1 LGFSTGRIILKYDFD
16 ITPFSLKKLINRP
29 GDEVK
34 EMMEGMVLAYPNIV
48 RRVPG
53 WNTLVRAD
61 VPLRG
66 KVSVVSGGGSGHEPA
81 HGAYVGKGMLAAACA
96 GEVFTSPSVGQIAAA
111 VKEVDSGSGTLMV
124 IKNYSGDVM
133 NFGAVSEMVEA
144 SGGRIDSVVVN
155 DDVALDDP
163 AIRRGIAGTVFVH
176 KCAGAK
182 AETGASLPEVKA
194 VAEKVIGNVRSMGCA
209 LTSCIVPS
217 VGSPTFQLGPDEME
231 FGIGIHGERGT
242 KRDRVRTA
250 DEVARVLTEACVK
263 DLGLKRGEEVAVMVQ
278 GYGGTPS
285 MERFILYRAVNRII
299 QEAGGRVVAS
309 WVGEFMTSLEMAGAS
324 VSVLRL
330 DSELKSLMGAP
341 CETIAVRQ
349 C

>member
-1 LGFSTGRIILKYDFD
+1 
-16 ITPFSLKKLINRP
+16 LKKLINKP

-34 EMMEGMVLAYPNIV
+34 EMIEGMVLAYPDIV

-53 WNTLVRAD
+53 WNTLVRAGA
-61 VPLRG
+61 PLRG
-66 KVSVVSGGGSGHEPA
+66 KVSIVSGGGSGHEPA
-81 HGAYVGKGMLAAACA
+81 HGGYVGRGMLTAACA
-96 GEVFTSPSVGQIAAA
+96 GEVFTSPGVGQIAAA
-111 VKEVDSGSGTLMV
+111 VRAVDSGSGTLMI

-133 NFGAVSEMVEA
+133 NFGAVSEVVGA
-144 SGGRIDSVVVN
+144 DGGLIDSVVVN

-163 AIRRGIAGTVFVH
+163 AMRRGIAGTVFVH

-182 AETGASLPEVKA
+182 AEMGASLPEVKA

-242 KRDRVRTA
+242 RRDRVRTA
-250 DEVARVLTEACVK
+250 DEVAGVLTGACMD
-263 DLGLKRGEEVAVMVQ
+263 DLRLKAGEEVAVMVQ

-285 MERFILYRAVNRII
+285 MERFILYRAVNRLI
-299 QEAGGRVVAS
+299 QEAGVRVAVS
-309 WVGEFMTSLEMAGAS
+309 LVGEFMTSLEMVGAS
-324 VSVLRL
+324 VSLLRL
-330 DSELKSLMGAP
+330 DPELRSLMAAP
-341 CETIAVRQ
+341 CETIAMRQ

>member
-1 LGFSTGRIILKYDFD
+1 
-16 ITPFSLKKLINRP
+16 LKKLINKP

-34 EMMEGMVLAYPNIV
+34 EMIDGMVLAYPNII
-48 RRVPG
+48 RRVPD
-53 WNTLVRAD
+53 WNTVVRAD
-61 VPLRG
+61 APLRG
-66 KVSVVSGGGSGHEPA
+66 KVSIVTGGGSGHEPA
-81 HGAYVGKGMLAAACA
+81 HGGYVGRGMLTAACA
-96 GEVFTSPSVGQIAAA
+96 GEVFTSPSVGQITAA
-111 VKEVDSGSGTLMV
+111 VKAVDSGSGTLMV

-133 NFGAVSEMVEA
+133 NFGAASEMVEPE
-144 SGGRIDSVVVN
+144 GGRVESVIVN

-194 VAEKVIGNVRSMGCA
+194 VAEKVIRNVRSMGCA
-209 LTSCIVPS
+209 LTPCIVPS

-250 DEVARVLTEACVK
+250 DEVARVLTEACMN
-263 DLGLKRGEEVAVMVQ
+263 DLALKSGEEAAVMVQ
-278 GYGGTPS
+278 GYGATPS
-285 MERFILYRAVNRII
+285 MERFILYRAVNRLLR
-299 QEAGGRVVAS
+299 EAGIKIAVS

-324 VSVLRL
+324 VSLLRL
-330 DSELKSLMGAP
+330 DSELNTLMAAP
-341 CETIAVRQ
+341 CETIAMRQ

>member
-1 LGFSTGRIILKYDFD
+1 M
-16 ITPFSLKKLINRP
+16 KKLINKP
-29 GDEVK
+29 GEEVN
-34 EMMEGMVLAYPNIV
+34 EMIDGMVLAYPNIV

-53 WNTLVRAD
+53 WNTIVRAD
-61 VPLRG
+61 APPRG
-66 KVSVVSGGGSGHEPA
+66 NVSIVSGGGSGHEPA
-81 HGAYVGKGMLAAACA
+81 HGGYVGRGMLTAACA
-96 GEVFTSPSVGQIAAA
+96 GEVFTSPSIGQIVAA
-111 VKEVDSGSGTLMV
+111 VKAADSGAGTLMI
-124 IKNYSGDVM
+124 IKNYSGDLM

-144 SGGRIDSVVVN
+144 DGGRIDSVVVN

-182 AETGASLPEVKA
+182 AEMGASLTEVKA

-209 LTSCIVPS
+209 LTPCIVPS

-242 KRDRVRTA
+242 YRDRVRTA
-250 DEVARVLTEACVK
+250 DEVARVLTEACMN
-263 DLGLKRGEEVAVMVQ
+263 DLGLEAGDEVGVMVQ

-285 MERFILYRAVNRII
+285 MERFIIYRAVNRLIRDEGI
-299 QEAGGRVVAS
+299 TIAVS

-324 VSVLRL
+324 VSILRL
-330 DSELKSLMGAP
+330 DSELKSLMAAP
-341 CETIAVRQ
+341 CETIAMRQ